1 MQTDPIPLY
10 RNAVEPLVVEEVQR
24 QLLEL
29 PPQLAPYI
37 NPAQVIA
44 YALNQLPPLYATSE
58 RGWKLQQQR
67 VQKELHSQ
75 LMMAVHQ
82 GIAAVQR
89 DPLRTASPVTN
100 PEDPTKKKGYRAVH
114 SFTSENAR
122 NAESNPGRA
131 ERPH

>member
-1 MQTDPIPLY
+1 MPADSIPLY

-44 YALNQLPPLYATSE
+44 YALNRLPPLYATSE

-67 VQKELHSQ
+67 VQKELQPQ
-75 LMMAVHQ
+75 LIMAVHQ

-89 DPLRTASPVTN
+89 DPLRAASPLTN
-100 PEDPTKKKGYRAVH
+100 PEDARKKVYRTVR
-114 SFTSENAR
+114 SFTREEAKG
-122 NAESNPGRA
+122 AQPNPGTS
-131 ERPH
+131 

>member
-1 MQTDPIPLY
+1 MQADSIPLY

-24 QLLEL
+24 QMLEL
-29 PPQLAPYI
+29 PPQLVRYI

-44 YALNQLPPLYATSE
+44 YALNRLPPLYATSE

-67 VQKELHSQ
+67 VEKELHSQ

-89 DPLRTASPVTN
+89 DPLRTASPMTN
-100 PEDPTKKKGYRAVH
+100 PDDTRNRGFRAVR
-114 SFTSENAR
+114 SFANENALG
-122 NAESNPGRA
+122 AESNSGKA
-131 ERPH
+131 ERSH